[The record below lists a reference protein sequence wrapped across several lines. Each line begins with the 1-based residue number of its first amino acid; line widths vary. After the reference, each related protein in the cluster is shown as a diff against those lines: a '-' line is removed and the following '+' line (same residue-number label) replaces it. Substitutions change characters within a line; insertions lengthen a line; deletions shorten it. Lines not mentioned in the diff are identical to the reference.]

1 MAMRQF
7 FIALSTVGLVLGGIG
22 WADAQEYVGL
32 PDDAPDDAAELQARQ
47 MAIDTRSQATVDALL
62 ASNDGAKALF
72 DQAAGYAVF
81 AVTKAGFFVTGAGG
95 SGVVIN
101 KGTGTR
107 VYMRMG
113 SGGVGFGLGAQ
124 QYDLVIMFEDAP
136 HLERFMDGG
145 WDSSATAQAA
155 AGQEG
160 INLTSSF
167 IDGVAFFQITD
178 RGLMAVAD
186 VSGTR
191 FWVADTLN

>member
-1 MAMRQF
+1 MEMRHT
-7 FIALSTVGLVLGGIG
+7 FIGLISVGLVLGGLG
-22 WADAQEYVGL
+22 WADAQE
-32 PDDAPDDAAELQARQ
+32 DDAPDDAAELQARQ
-47 MAIDTRSQATVDALL
+47 MEIDTRSQATVDALL
-62 ASNDGAKALF
+62 ESNDGAKALF

-81 AVTKAGFFVTGAGG
+81 AVTKAGGFFVTGAGG
-95 SGVVIN
+95 SGVVVN

-113 SGGVGFGLGAQ
+113 SGGLGFGLGVQ
-124 QYDLVIMFEDAP
+124 QYDLVIMFEGAP

-191 FWVADTLN
+191 FWVAESLN

>member
-1 MAMRQF
+1 MAMRRF
-7 FIALSTVGLVLGGIG
+7 FVGLTTVGLVVCGIG
-22 WADAQEYVGL
+22 WANAQ
-32 PDDAPDDAAELQARQ
+32 DDDAADEAAELKARQ
-47 MAIDTRSQATVDALL
+47 MVIDTRSQTTINDLL
-62 ASNDGAKALF
+62 ESNDSAKRLYAE
-72 DQAAGYAVF
+72 AAGYAVF
-81 AVTKAGFFVTGAGG
+81 AATKVGGFLVTGAGG
-95 SGVVIN
+95 SGVVVN
-101 KGTGTR
+101 KSTGTR

-113 SGGVGFGLGAQ
+113 SGGIGFGIGAQ

-155 AGQEG
+155 AGREG

-178 RGLMAVAD
+178 KGLIAIAD

-191 FWVADTLN
+191 FWVAETLN

>member
-1 MAMRQF
+1 MRHSF
-7 FIALSTVGLVLGGIG
+7 VGIISVGMLLSGAGLVSAQDEHAPT
-22 WADAQEYVGL
+22 AD
-32 PDDAPDDAAELQARQ
+32 PELQARQ
-47 MAIDTRSQATVDALL
+47 MEIDARSQVVLDDLFAT
-62 ASNDGAKALF
+62 NETAKSLF

-81 AVTKAGFFVTGAGG
+81 AVTKAGGFLITGAGG
-95 SGVVIN
+95 SGVAVN
-101 KGTGTR
+101 KGTGSR

-124 QYDLVIMFEDAP
+124 RYNLVVMFEDVP
-136 HLERFMDGG
+136 YLERFMDGG

-167 IDGVAFFQITD
+167 IDGVAFYQITD
-178 RGLMAVAD
+178 KGLIAIAD
-186 VSGTR
+186 VAGTR

>member
-1 MAMRQF
+1 M
-7 FIALSTVGLVLGGIG
+7 
-22 WADAQEYVGL
+22 
-32 PDDAPDDAAELQARQ
+32 
-47 MAIDTRSQATVDALL
+47 
-62 ASNDGAKALF
+62 F
-72 DQAAGYAVF
+72 D
-81 AVTKAGFFVTGAGG
+81 VTKAGGFLVTGAGG
-95 SGVVIN
+95 SGVVIK
-101 KGTGTR
+101 KGTGDR

-113 SGGVGFGLGAQ
+113 SGGVGFGIGAQ
-124 QYDLVIMFEDAP
+124 QYDLVIMFEDLL

-178 RGLMAVAD
+178 KGLIAIAD
-186 VSGTR
+186 VAGTR

>member
-1 MAMRQF
+1 MAMQRSL
-7 FIALSTVGLVLGGIG
+7 LSLISVGLLLGVMAG
-22 WADAQEYVGL
+22 ANAQ
-32 PDDAPDDAAELQARQ
+32 DDDEAPASPEELQARQ
-47 MAIDTRSQATVDALL
+47 MEIDTRSQAALDGL
-62 ASNDGAKALF
+62 LESNEGAKGLF
-72 DQAAGYAVF
+72 EQAAGYATF
-81 AVTKAGFFVTGAGG
+81 TVTKAGAFLVTGAGG
-95 SGVVIN
+95 SGVAVN
-101 KGTGTR
+101 KGTGDR
-107 VYMRMG
+107 IYMRMG
-113 SGGVGFGLGAQ
+113 SGGVGFGIGAQ
-124 QYDLVIMFEDAP
+124 QYDLVIMFEDVP

-178 RGLMAVAD
+178 KGLIAIAD

>member
-1 MAMRQF
+1 MAMQRS
-7 FIALSTVGLVLGGIG
+7 LLGLVSVGLLLGGMSG
-22 WADAQEYVGL
+22 ANAQD
-32 PDDAPDDAAELQARQ
+32 DDAPANDEELQARQ
-47 MAIDTRSQATVDALL
+47 LEIDTRSQAALDGL
-62 ASNDGAKALF
+62 LETNEGAKILF
-72 DQAAGYAVF
+72 EQAAGYAVF
-81 AVTKAGFFVTGAGG
+81 DVTKAGAFLVTGAGG
-95 SGVVIN
+95 SGVAIN
-101 KGTGTR
+101 KDTGDR

-113 SGGVGFGLGAQ
+113 SGGVGFGIGAQ
-124 QYDLVIMFEDAP
+124 QYALVIMFEDLP

-178 RGLMAVAD
+178 KGLIAIAD

>member
-1 MAMRQF
+1 MAMRRF
-7 FIALSTVGLVLGGIG
+7 FVGLTTVGLVVCGIG
-22 WADAQEYVGL
+22 WANAQD
-32 PDDAPDDAAELQARQ
+32 DDASDEAAELKARQ
-47 MAIDTRSQATVDALL
+47 MVIDTRSQTTINDLL
-62 ASNDGAKALF
+62 ESNDSAKRLYAE
-72 DQAAGYAVF
+72 AAGYAVF
-81 AVTKAGFFVTGAGG
+81 AATKVGGFLVTGAGG
-95 SGVVIN
+95 SGVVVN
-101 KGTGTR
+101 KSTGTR

-113 SGGVGFGLGAQ
+113 SGGIGFGIGAQ

-155 AGQEG
+155 AGREG

-178 RGLMAVAD
+178 KGLIAIAD

-191 FWVADTLN
+191 FWVAETLN

>member
-1 MAMRQF
+1 MAMRRF
-7 FIALSTVGLVLGGIG
+7 FIGLTTVGLVVCGIG
-22 WADAQEYVGL
+22 WANAQEE
-32 PDDAPDDAAELQARQ
+32 DAADDAAELKARQ
-47 MAIDTRSQATVDALL
+47 MAIDTRSQTAINELL
-62 ASNDGAKALF
+62 ETNDSAKRLYAE
-72 DQAAGYAVF
+72 AAGYAVF
-81 AVTKAGFFVTGAGG
+81 AATKVGFLVTGAGG
-95 SGVVIN
+95 SGVVVD
-101 KGTGTR
+101 KGTGAR

-113 SGGVGFGLGAQ
+113 SGGIGFGIGAQ
-124 QYDLVIMFEDAP
+124 QYDLVIMFEDTP

-178 RGLMAVAD
+178 RGLMAIAD

-191 FWVADTLN
+191 FWVAETLN

>member
-1 MAMRQF
+1 MAKRQLL
-7 FIALSTVGLVLGGIG
+7 LSFLSVVLVCVGSG
-22 WADAQEYVGL
+22 WASAQEGEDL
-32 PDDAPDDAAELQARQ
+32 ELRARQ
-47 MAIDTRSQATVDALL
+47 MEIDARSQVTLDNLL
-62 ASNDGAKALF
+62 AENEGAQTLF
-72 DQAAGYAVF
+72 EQAAGYAVF
-81 AVTKAGFFVTGAGG
+81 AVTKAGGFLVTGAGG
-95 SGVVIN
+95 SGVAIH
-101 KGTGTR
+101 KTTGQR

-124 QYDLVIMFEDAP
+124 QYDLVVMFEDTA
-136 HLERFMDGG
+136 HFERFMDGG

-167 IDGVAFFQITD
+167 IEGVAFFQITD
-178 RGLMAVAD
+178 RGLMAIAD

>member
-1 MAMRQF
+1 MAMQRSF
-7 FIALSTVGLVLGGIG
+7 LSLISVGLLFGGMSG
-22 WADAQEYVGL
+22 ANAQD
-32 PDDAPDDAAELQARQ
+32 DDAPASAEELQARQ
-47 MAIDTRSQATVDALL
+47 MEIDTRSQAALDGL
-62 ASNDGAKALF
+62 LESNEGAKGLF
-72 DQAAGYAVF
+72 EQAAGYAVF
-81 AVTKAGFFVTGAGG
+81 DVTKAGGLLVTGAGG
-95 SGVVIN
+95 SGVVVN
-101 KGTGTR
+101 KATGDR
-107 VYMRMG
+107 IYMRMG
-113 SGGVGFGLGAQ
+113 SGGVGFGIGAQ
-124 QYDLVIMFEDAP
+124 QYDLVIMFEDVP